1 MKGVTG
7 TNLLVILETRLD
19 NIVYRLDFADSRAQA
34 RQLVRHGHFE
44 VNGRKTNVPSFL
56 AKPGDKIMVRETSK
70 DKSYFKERAKA
81 ISDTKVP
88 GWLSLDID
96 SLSGN
101 VLVEPTREDID
112 FTLNEQ
118 LIVEYYSR

>member
-1 MKGVTG
+1 
-7 TNLLVILETRLD
+7 LETRLD